1 MQNEESVETSEYN
14 VRNRCPIGYERDT
27 SLLLRMH
34 GSHDGDDVFI
44 IKHVSC
50 SCSDVDDDVGS
61 KTVTGTFKD
70 GSNVQ
75 VYHWE
80 RDINVSALV
89 V

>member
-1 MQNEESVETSEYN
+1 M
-14 VRNRCPIGYERDT
+14 
-27 SLLLRMH
+27 
-34 GSHDGDDVFI
+34 HDGHDVFI